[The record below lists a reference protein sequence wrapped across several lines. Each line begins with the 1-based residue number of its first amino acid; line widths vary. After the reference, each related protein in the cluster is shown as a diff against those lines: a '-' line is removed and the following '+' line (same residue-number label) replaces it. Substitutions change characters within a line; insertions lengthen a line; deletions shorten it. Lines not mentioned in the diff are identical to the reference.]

1 MPNNFSFKAEDR
13 ALTSVL
19 YDNNIKFRIPRYQ
32 RSYSWASDQVE
43 EFWHDVMADEAL
55 FVGSMIFNYE
65 HQESEDFI
73 DVIDGQQRLLTV
85 TIFNAV
91 IRDAMH
97 PLDFEW
103 AERIQRQD
111 IAMEQW
117 SGGMDYKIRCG
128 DSTHAFFRKY
138 IQEQG
143 NDLCNVTGKMT
154 AEEGRVKRNY
164 EILATKLSADLDTLP
179 NNEDKIK
186 RLNEI
191 RKRLRN
197 LVVIHV
203 RIDSEEEAF
212 EIFETTNARGVD
224 LSVGDLV
231 KNVILKKLLGDGD
244 VAKVKWDEM
253 IEDVAEA
260 NVDLKRFLRYH
271 WISKNKSCS
280 AKNLFREIKKE
291 TKETADWG
299 RLLDDVNKD
308 GRIICQLATNTSL
321 EWINTDVDH
330 EVAYALENIRK
341 LGFTVSFPFLMR
353 LVDGYQRLGQKARN
367 VVKTIENVTFLYNA
381 IGEGRVSSCES
392 IYCRHAVMLNEA
404 LKEPVDKERHI
415 EVAKVFSSLEKDL
428 IALIPSW
435 EVFKEKFIERMVYR
449 PRNKV
454 RNHLVRYV
462 LVKVNSAMESTRE
475 NQINELQVNIEHV
488 LPQDPAPHWGLSK
501 KDVANYVNK
510 IGNLTLVDRRL
521 NSSAGNAGFNRKL
534 EVLSQSKISMTQS
547 LVNDLIQAKTWNE
560 DLINV
565 RQEDL
570 AKYAWSNVWSIPRPN
585 Q

>member
-32 RSYSWASDQVE
+32 RSYSWATDQVE

-65 HQESEDFI
+65 HQESDDFI

-117 SGGMDYKIRCG
+117 SGGMDYRIRCG
-128 DSTHAFFRKY
+128 DSTHTFFRKY

-143 NDLCNVTGKMT
+143 NDLSNVTGKMT

-179 NNEDKIK
+179 NNEDKVK

-231 KNVILKKLLGDGD
+231 KNVILKKLSGDGD
-244 VAKVKWDEM
+244 GAKVKWDEM

-280 AKNLFREIKKE
+280 AKNLFREMKKE
-291 TKETADWG
+291 TTDWG

-321 EWINTDVDH
+321 EWINTGFDP
-330 EVAYALENIRK
+330 EVAYSLENIRK

-353 LVDGYQRLGQKARN
+353 LIDGYQRLGQKARN

-392 IYCRHAVMLNEA
+392 IYCRHAVMLNDA

-428 IALIPSW
+428 IALISSW
-435 EVFKEKFIERMVYR
+435 EVFKEKFMERMVYR

-462 LVKVNSAMESTRE
+462 LVKINTAMESTRE
-475 NQINELQVNIEHV
+475 NQINERQVNIEHV
-488 LPQDPAPHWGLSK
+488 LPQDPADHWGLSK
-501 KDVANYVNK
+501 KEVANYVNK
-510 IGNLTLVDRRL
+510 IGNLTLVDKRL
-521 NSSAGNAGFNRKL
+521 NSSAGNEGFDRKL
-534 EVLSQSKISMTQS
+534 EVLSQSKISMTQG
-547 LVNDLIQAKTWNE
+547 LVIDLIQAETWNE

-570 AKYAWSNVWSIPRPN
+570 AKYAWSNVWSISRPN

>member
-32 RSYSWASDQVE
+32 RSYSWATDQVE

-65 HQESEDFI
+65 HQESDDFI

-85 TIFNAV
+85 TICNAV

-117 SGGMDYKIRCG
+117 SGGMDYRIRCG
-128 DSTHAFFRKY
+128 DSTHTFFRKY

-143 NDLCNVTGKMT
+143 NDLSNVTGKMT

-179 NNEDKIK
+179 NNEDKVK

-231 KNVILKKLLGDGD
+231 KNVILKKLSGDGD
-244 VAKVKWDEM
+244 GAKVKWDEM

-280 AKNLFREIKKE
+280 AKNLFREMKKE
-291 TKETADWG
+291 TTDWG

-321 EWINTDVDH
+321 EWINTGFDP
-330 EVAYALENIRK
+330 EVAYSLENIRK

-353 LVDGYQRLGQKARN
+353 LIDGYQRLGQKARN

-392 IYCRHAVMLNEA
+392 IYCRHAVMLNDA

-428 IALIPSW
+428 IALISSW
-435 EVFKEKFIERMVYR
+435 EVFKEKFMERMVYR

-462 LVKVNSAMESTRE
+462 LVKINTAMESTRE
-475 NQINELQVNIEHV
+475 NQINERQVNIEHV
-488 LPQDPAPHWGLSK
+488 LPQDPADHWGLSK
-501 KDVANYVNK
+501 KEVANYVNK
-510 IGNLTLVDRRL
+510 IGNLTLVDKRL
-521 NSSAGNAGFNRKL
+521 NSSAGNEGFDRKL
-534 EVLSQSKISMTQS
+534 EVLSQSKISMTQG
-547 LVNDLIQAKTWNE
+547 LVIDLIQAETWNE

-570 AKYAWSNVWSIPRPN
+570 AKYAWSNVWSISRPN